1 MASSTPSQK
10 IPLDQNDPEALKA
23 WIKAQ
28 ALELGFS
35 DCVIAKP
42 DAQEELPR
50 FQEYLKRGYHG
61 DMKFLEENLE
71 KRADPTLL
79 VPGTKSIICVRMD
92 YLVETPKPRYVP
104 FEPDA
109 AIIARYARGRDYH
122 KTMRGRL
129 KNLAA
134 KIREKVGDFESRPF
148 ADSAPVF
155 EKSLAE
161 NAGMGWTG
169 KHTLLIHKKSGSF
182 FVLGE
187 LFTSLELPF
196 DSPATKHCGSCTA
209 CIDICPTQAIVEP
222 YMLDA
227 RKCIAYL
234 TIEYK
239 GIIPEELRRGIGN
252 RVFGCDDCQ
261 LICPWNRF
269 SQLTDEADFS
279 PRKALHAPP
288 LIELFAWSEAHFLKV
303 TEGSAIRRIGHLRW
317 LRNIAVA
324 LGNAPWDEAHL
335 TALESRRGE
344 HPLLDEHIEWAVAQ
358 QIDKR
363 NAMKHSNSFTG
374 RIRLNARLV
383 VTMSPHH

>member
-1 MASSTPSQK
+1 MSVTSFTPSIHLQQ
-10 IPLDQNDPEALKA
+10 IDLHELKA
-23 WIKAQ
+23 WIKNQ
-28 ALELGFS
+28 ALQLGFA
-35 DCVIAKP
+35 DCVIARP
-42 DAQEELPR
+42 DAQAELPR
-50 FQEYLKRGYHG
+50 FKEYLKRGYHG

-79 VPGTKSIICVRMD
+79 VPGTKSIICVRMN

-104 FEPDA
+104 DEPNS

-122 KTMRGRL
+122 KVMRGRL
-129 KNLAA
+129 KTLSNI
-134 KIREKVGDFESRPF
+134 IREKVGEFESRPF

-196 DSPATKHCGSCTA
+196 DEATTKHCGSCTA

-239 GIIPEELRRGIGN
+239 GIISEELRRGIGN

-261 LICPWNRF
+261 LICPWNSFAKKATIDDFNPRHGLDDVNLLDLW
-269 SQLTDEADFS
+269 QWDEQT
-279 PRKALHAPP
+279 
-288 LIELFAWSEAHFLKV
+288 FLNC
-303 TEGSAIRRIGHLRW
+303 TEGSPIRRTGYQSFM
-317 LRNIAVA
+317 RNIAIG
-324 LGNAPWDEAHL
+324 LGNAPFSEEILRKLQQPPHQQDNIVQV
-335 TALESRRGE
+335 
-344 HPLLDEHIEWAVAQ
+344 HIDWAIEEQ
-358 QIDKR
+358 LSK
-363 NAMKHSNSFTG
+363 KK
-374 RIRLNARLV
+374 
-383 VTMSPHH
+383 P

>member
-1 MASSTPSQK
+1 MSALSNTPS
-10 IPLDQNDPEALKA
+10 IPLQQVDLQELKT
-23 WIKAQ
+23 WIKQ
-28 ALELGFS
+28 QVLQLGFA
-35 DCVIAKP
+35 DCVIARP
-42 DAQEELPR
+42 DAQAELPR
-50 FQEYLKRGYHG
+50 FKEYLKRGYHG

-79 VPGTKSIICVRMD
+79 VTGTKSIICVRMN

-104 FEPDA
+104 DEPNS

-122 KTMRGRL
+122 KVMRGRL
-129 KNLAA
+129 KTLANLI
-134 KIREKVGDFESRPF
+134 KEKTGDFESRPF

-196 DSPATKHCGSCTA
+196 DEPTTKHCGSCTA

-239 GIIPEELRRGIGN
+239 GIIPEGLRRGIGN

-261 LICPWNRF
+261 LICPWNSFAKKATIEDFNPRYGLDRLGLLGLW
-269 SQLTDEADFS
+269 QWDEQT
-279 PRKALHAPP
+279 
-288 LIELFAWSEAHFLKV
+288 FLNC
-303 TEGSAIRRIGHLRW
+303 TEGSPIRRTGFQSFK
-317 LRNIAVA
+317 RNIAIG
-324 LGNAPWDEAHL
+324 LGNAPFSEQIVQALQLKNEQHDDIVQVHIDWAIDEQNLKKA
-335 TALESRRGE
+335 SIF
-344 HPLLDEHIEWAVAQ
+344 D
-358 QIDKR
+358 
-363 NAMKHSNSFTG
+363 
-374 RIRLNARLV
+374 
-383 VTMSPHH
+383 

>member
-1 MASSTPSQK
+1 MTSSTLSQK
-10 IPLDQNDPEALKA
+10 IPVNQQDPEALKA

-28 ALELGFS
+28 ALELGFA
-35 DCVIAKP
+35 DCVIARP

-50 FQEYLKRGYHG
+50 LQEYLDRGYHA
-61 DMKFLEENLE
+61 DMHFLAENLE
-71 KRADPTLL
+71 KRANPTLL
-79 VPGTKSIICVRMD
+79 VPNTKSIICVRMN
-92 YLVETPKPRYVP
+92 YLIESPKPRYVP
-104 FEPDA
+104 DEPNA

-129 KNLAA
+129 KILASR
-134 KIREKVGDFESRPF
+134 IREKVGDFESRPF

-196 DSPATKHCGSCTA
+196 DSPTTKHCGSCTA

-234 TIEYK
+234 TIEFQ
-239 GIIPEELRRGIGN
+239 GAIPEELRRGIGN

-261 LICPWNRF
+261 LICPWNGF
-269 SQLTDEADFS
+269 AKTTPIEDFH
-279 PRKALHAPP
+279 PRHGLDQASLLDLWQWNK
-288 LIELFAWSEAHFLKV
+288 ETFLAK
-303 TEGSAIRRIGHLRW
+303 TEGSPLRRTGYQSFM
-317 LRNIAVA
+317 RNIAIG
-324 LGNAPWDEAHL
+324 LGNAPFNSAIIES
-335 TALESRRGE
+335 LEQNK
-344 HPLLDEHIEWAVAQ
+344 LLHDDIVQVHIDWAIQ
-358 QIDKR
+358 EQLKKCQ
-363 NAMKHSNSFTG
+363 N
-374 RIRLNARLV
+374 
-383 VTMSPHH
+383 

>member
-1 MASSTPSQK
+1 MTQPTSLEK
-10 IPLDQNDPEALKA
+10 IPVDQQDPIALKA

-28 ALELGFS
+28 ALDLGFS

-50 FQEYLKRGYHG
+50 FKEYLKRGYHG

-79 VPGTKSIICVRMD
+79 IPGTKSIICVRMN
-92 YLVETPKPRYVP
+92 YLVETPKARYIP
-104 FEPDA
+104 DEPNA

-122 KTMRGRL
+122 KVMRSRL
-129 KNLAA
+129 KNLANR
-134 KIREKVGDFESRPF
+134 IREKVADFESRPF
-148 ADSAPVF
+148 ADSAPIF

-187 LFTSLELPF
+187 LFTSLDLPF

-209 CIDICPTQAIVEP
+209 CIDICPTKAIVEP

-234 TIEYK
+234 TIEYQ
-239 GIIPEELRRGIGN
+239 GVIPEELRRGIGN

-261 LICPWNRF
+261 LICPWNSFAKKTTIDDFNPRH
-269 SQLTDEADFS
+269 QLDQVSLLDLWQWDEAT
-279 PRKALHAPP
+279 
-288 LIELFAWSEAHFLKV
+288 FLSH
-303 TEGSAIRRIGHLRW
+303 TEGSPLRRTGYQSFM
-317 LRNIAVA
+317 RNIAIG
-324 LGNAPWDEAHL
+324 LGNAPHSSQVINELKAKKSQHD
-335 TALESRRGE
+335 
-344 HPLLDEHIEWAVAQ
+344 DIVQIHIDWAIHE
-358 QIDKR
+358 QIQK
-363 NAMKHSNSFTG
+363 SND
-374 RIRLNARLV
+374 
-383 VTMSPHH
+383 HHA